1 MNYQITLDGKDVDLA
16 TKVGTRRNNSNIR
29 WQSKDL
35 KVSKRSDVD
44 IHISGFA
51 GEVAFARITEHVAPY
66 SCEIDLEDTH
76 NVEDTRIGDATVD
89 VKTFGWD
96 KTSLLVGANKKNS
109 SCDIYVLMTGKMPTF
124 TFVGWTTA
132 KELFATEPIRYPKE
146 YLNFVMSQDLLRDPA
161 LLLSTPPEKVNEL

>member
-1 MNYQITLDGKDVDLA
+1 MNYQITLDGKDVALA
-16 TKVGTRRNNSNIR
+16 TEIGTRRNESNVR

-66 SCEIDLEDTH
+66 SCEIDLMDTH

-96 KTSLLVGANKKNS
+96 KTSLLVSANKKNKA
-109 SCDIYVLMTGKMPTF
+109 CDIYVLMTGKLPTF

-132 KELFATEPIRYPKE
+132 EELFATEPIRYPRE
-146 YLNFVMSQDLLRDPA
+146 HLNFVMRQDLLRDPKQ
-161 LLLSTPPEKVNEL
+161 LLSTPPEKATDL